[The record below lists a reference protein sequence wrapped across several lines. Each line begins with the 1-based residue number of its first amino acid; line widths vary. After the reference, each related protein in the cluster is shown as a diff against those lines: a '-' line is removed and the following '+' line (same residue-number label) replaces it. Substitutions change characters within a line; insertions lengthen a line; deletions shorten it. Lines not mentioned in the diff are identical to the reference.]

1 MPIYEYGCNACG
13 REFETLVRSG
23 TTPDCPDCHSTDLAK
38 KLSVFATAASGGDP
52 APDGHRLRVLRS
64 PGRTGRVCVQSLII
78 RCNWG
83 NWGQTRFPPGI
94 RQKADFRR
102 K

>member
-13 REFETLVRSG
+13 CEFETLVRSG

-52 APDGHRLRVLRS
+52 APMAAGCGSCGH
-64 PGRTGRVCVQSLII
+64 PGG
-78 RCNWG
+78 
-83 NWGQTRFPPGI
+83 PGACAW
-94 RQKADFRR
+94 KGSEP
-102 K
+102 